1 MVEPSG
7 KLTQRKAELL
17 VQSTLLRE
25 KLAVEALSLIQMP
38 DAVSKGLN
46 LWHKF
51 SLIGRKP
58 VLVGTLLLVFLAIKP
73 RRIVS
78 WLLSATVLFKTW
90 RRFGPFI
97 MPVISYLARRIK

>member
-1 MVEPSG
+1 MAESSR

-38 DAVSKGLN
+38 DVVSKGLN
-46 LWHKF
+46 VWQKF
-51 SLIGRKP
+51 GLIGRKP
-58 VLVGTLLLVFLAIKP
+58 VLIGTILLVLLVVKP
-73 RRIVS
+73 RRMVS
-78 WLLSATVLFKTW
+78 WLLSATVLFKMW

-97 MPVISYLARRIK
+97 TPVIRYLTKRTG